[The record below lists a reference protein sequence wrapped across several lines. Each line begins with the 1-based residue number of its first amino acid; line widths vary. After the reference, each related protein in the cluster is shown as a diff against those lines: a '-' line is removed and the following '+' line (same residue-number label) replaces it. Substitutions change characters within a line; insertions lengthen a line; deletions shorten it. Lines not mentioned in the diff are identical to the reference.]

1 MKRTTYLYLA
11 LALVILIWGNSFV
24 LVQIAIDDGASP
36 ITIAMGRFLI
46 ASSIFGGYMV
56 WKRPKLPDRRD
67 WKMFGFL
74 AFVGV
79 GVYYIFQYYGIKFA
93 GPSISS
99 ILVTLLCPVMIF
111 LLSRIML
118 GERMNA
124 AQKTGLAI
132 AAIGSFFV
140 ITDGRLGFIS
150 NMTQIVGGIFGV
162 VCGLFWAIYTV
173 EGKKIVIKY
182 DPFVS
187 TGQLALI
194 GTIMLAPFAALELK
208 YAQPIEFPLS
218 YFVAAAY
225 LGILCT
231 VVGYVLWF
239 KALTGLTASAT
250 GATLYFEPVVTVIFA
265 YVLLGQG
272 IGWLAA
278 MGGLLVMFGVI
289 MISRNR

>member
-74 AFVGV
+74 AFTGV

-124 AQKTGLAI
+124 AQRTGLAI
-132 AAIGSFFV
+132 AAVGSFFV